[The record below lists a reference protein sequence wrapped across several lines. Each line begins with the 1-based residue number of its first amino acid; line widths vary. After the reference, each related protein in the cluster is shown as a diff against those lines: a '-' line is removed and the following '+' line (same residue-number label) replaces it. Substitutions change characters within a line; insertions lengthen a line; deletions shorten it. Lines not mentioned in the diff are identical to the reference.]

1 MKTLHEMAVKLQ
13 ESIVKQQEDAHNSTN
28 LNVTKYNNLKLK
40 MSSKYTYPHVIVTIG
55 ISEAIF
61 NIADGTKTD
70 GGLGPDEK
78 YVRKWLAT
86 STVVA
91 DLKEIYISLGE
102 FIKAGEENKAV
113 AQEGEADEVKR
124 DAPRKKKVFK
134 DLIDSTMPL
143 DGPLDTVEAED
154 AENVISEVEDSR
166 PKPGVTEDPEAE
178 SVEEIKRD
186 LKSYLKA
193 MFKPRH

>member
-13 ESIVKQQEDAHNSTN
+13 ESIIAQQEDAHNSTT

-40 MSSKYTYPHVIVTIG
+40 MSTKYTYPHVIITIG

-78 YVRKWLAT
+78 YVKKWLGT
-86 STVVA
+86 STVIA
-91 DLKEIYISLGE
+91 DLKEIYISVGDLVR
-102 FIKAGEENKAV
+102 AGEENKAV
-113 AQEGEADEVKR
+113 SQEGEADEVKR
-124 DAPRKKKVFK
+124 QAPKKKKAFK
-134 DLIDSTMPL
+134 DLIEMAMPL
-143 DGPLDTVEAED
+143 NGAIDTVND
-154 AENVISEVEDSR
+154 ENDEIISEVEDNR
-166 PKPGVTEDPEAE
+166 PKPKDTDDPEVE
-178 SVEEIKRD
+178 TVEEIKKD

>member
-13 ESIVKQQEDAHNSTN
+13 ESIIAQQEDAHNSTT

-40 MSSKYTYPHVIVTIG
+40 MSTKYTYPHVIITIG

-78 YVRKWLAT
+78 YVKKWLGT
-86 STVVA
+86 STVIA
-91 DLKEIYISLGE
+91 DLKEIYISVGDLVR
-102 FIKAGEENKAV
+102 AGEENKAV
-113 AQEGEADEVKR
+113 SQEGEADEVKR
-124 DAPRKKKVFK
+124 QAPKKKKAFK
-134 DLIDSTMPL
+134 NLIEMAMPL
-143 DGPLDTVEAED
+143 DGAIDTVND
-154 AENVISEVEDSR
+154 ENDEIISEVEDNR
-166 PKPGVTEDPEAE
+166 PKPKDTDDPE
-178 SVEEIKRD
+178 VETVEDIKKD

>member
-40 MSSKYTYPHVIVTIG
+40 MSTKYTYPHVIVTIG

-86 STVVA
+86 STVIA

-124 DAPRKKKVFK
+124 DAPRKKRVFK
-134 DLIDSTMPL
+134 DLIESAMPI
-143 DGPLDTVEAED
+143 DGTIDTVEAED
-154 AENVISEVEDSR
+154 AENIISEVEDSR
-166 PKPGVTEDPEAE
+166 PTPKATEDPEAE

-193 MFKPRH
+193 IFRPRH

>member
-13 ESIVKQQEDAHNSTN
+13 ESIIAQQEDAHNSTT

-40 MSSKYTYPHVIVTIG
+40 MSTKYTYPHVIITIG

-78 YVRKWLAT
+78 YVKKWLGT
-86 STVVA
+86 STVIA
-91 DLKEIYISLGE
+91 DLKEIYISVGDLVR
-102 FIKAGEENKAV
+102 AGEENKAV
-113 AQEGEADEVKR
+113 SQEGEADEVKR
-124 DAPRKKKVFK
+124 QAPKKKKAFK
-134 DLIDSTMPL
+134 DLIEMAMPL
-143 DGPLDTVEAED
+143 NGAIDTGND
-154 AENVISEVEDSR
+154 ENDEIISEVEDNR
-166 PKPGVTEDPEAE
+166 PKPKDTDDPEVE
-178 SVEEIKRD
+178 TVEEIKKD

>member
-13 ESIVKQQEDAHNSTN
+13 ESIIAQQEDAHNSTT

-40 MSSKYTYPHVIVTIG
+40 MSTKYTYPHVIITIG

-78 YVRKWLAT
+78 YVKKWLGT
-86 STVVA
+86 STVIA
-91 DLKEIYISLGE
+91 DLKEIYISVGDLVR
-102 FIKAGEENKAV
+102 AGEENKAV
-113 AQEGEADEVKR
+113 SQEGEADEVKR
-124 DAPRKKKVFK
+124 QAPKKKKAFK
-134 DLIDSTMPL
+134 NLIEMAMPI
-143 DGPLDTVEAED
+143 DGAIDTVND
-154 AENVISEVEDSR
+154 ENDEIISEVEDNR
-166 PKPGVTEDPEAE
+166 PKPKDTDDPE
-178 SVEEIKRD
+178 VETVEDIKKD

>member
-13 ESIVKQQEDAHNSTN
+13 ESIIAQQEDAHNSTT

-40 MSSKYTYPHVIVTIG
+40 MSTKYTYPHVIITIG

-78 YVRKWLAT
+78 YVKKWLGT
-86 STVVA
+86 STVIA
-91 DLKEIYISLGE
+91 DLKEIYISVGE
-102 FIKAGEENKAV
+102 LVRAGEENKAV
-113 AQEGEADEVKR
+113 SQEGEADEVKR
-124 DAPRKKKVFK
+124 QAPRKKKAFK
-134 DLIDSTMPL
+134 DLIEMAMPL
-143 DGPLDTVEAED
+143 DGAIDTVND
-154 AENVISEVEDSR
+154 ENDEIISEVEDNR
-166 PKPGVTEDPEAE
+166 PKPKDTEDPEVE
-178 SVEEIKRD
+178 TVEEIKKD

>member
-13 ESIVKQQEDAHNSTN
+13 ESIIAQQEDAHNSTT
-28 LNVTKYNNLKLK
+28 LSVTKYNNLKLK
-40 MSSKYTYPHVIVTIG
+40 MSTKYTYPHVIITIG

-78 YVRKWLAT
+78 YVKKWLGT
-86 STVVA
+86 STVIA
-91 DLKEIYISLGE
+91 DLKEIYISVGE
-102 FIKAGEENKAV
+102 LVRAGEENKAV
-113 AQEGEADEVKR
+113 SQEGEADEVKR
-124 DAPRKKKVFK
+124 QAPKKKKAFK
-134 DLIDSTMPL
+134 DLIEMAMPL
-143 DGPLDTVEAED
+143 DGAIDTVND
-154 AENVISEVEDSR
+154 ENDEIISEVEDNR
-166 PKPGVTEDPEAE
+166 PKPKDTEDPEVE
-178 SVEEIKRD
+178 TVEEIKKD

>member
-13 ESIVKQQEDAHNSTN
+13 ESIIAQQEDAHNSTT

-40 MSSKYTYPHVIVTIG
+40 MSTKYTYPHVIVIIG

-78 YVRKWLAT
+78 YVKKWLGT
-86 STVVA
+86 STIIA
-91 DLKEIYISLGE
+91 DLKEIYISVGDLV
-102 FIKAGEENKAV
+102 KAGEENKAV

-124 DAPRKKKVFK
+124 QAPKKKKAFK
-134 DLIDSTMPL
+134 DLIEMAMPI
-143 DGPLDTVEAED
+143 DGTIDTVSD
-154 AENVISEVEDSR
+154 ENEEIISEVEDNR
-166 PKPGVTEDPEAE
+166 PKPKDTDDPEVE
-178 SVEEIKRD
+178 TVEEIKKD

>member
-40 MSSKYTYPHVIVTIG
+40 MSTKYTYPHVIVTIG

-78 YVRKWLAT
+78 YVRKWLGT
-86 STVVA
+86 STVIA

-124 DAPRKKKVFK
+124 DAPRKKRVFK
-134 DLIDSTMPL
+134 DLIESAMPI
-143 DGPLDTVEAED
+143 DGTIDTVEAED
-154 AENVISEVEDSR
+154 AENIISEVEDSR
-166 PKPGVTEDPEAE
+166 PTPKATEDPEAE

-193 MFKPRH
+193 IFRPRH

>member
-40 MSSKYTYPHVIVTIG
+40 MSSKYTYPHVIVIIG

-166 PKPGVTEDPEAE
+166 QKPGVTEDPEAE
-178 SVEEIKRD
+178 SVEEIKKD
-186 LKSYLKA
+186 LKAYLKA
-193 MFKPRH
+193 MYKPRH

>member
-13 ESIVKQQEDAHNSTN
+13 ESIIAQQEDAHNSTT

-40 MSSKYTYPHVIVTIG
+40 MSTKYTYPHVIITIG

-78 YVRKWLAT
+78 YVKKWLGT
-86 STVVA
+86 STVIA
-91 DLKEIYISLGE
+91 DLKEIYISVGE
-102 FIKAGEENKAV
+102 LVRAGEENKAV
-113 AQEGEADEVKR
+113 SQEGEADEVKR
-124 DAPRKKKVFK
+124 QAPKKKKAFK
-134 DLIDSTMPL
+134 DLIEMAMPL
-143 DGPLDTVEAED
+143 DGAIDTVND
-154 AENVISEVEDSR
+154 ENDEIISEVEDNR
-166 PKPGVTEDPEAE
+166 PKPKDTDDPEVE
-178 SVEEIKRD
+178 TVEEIKKD

>member
-13 ESIVKQQEDAHNSTN
+13 ESIIKQQEDAHNSTN

-61 NIADGTKTD
+61 NIAEGTKTD

-78 YVRKWLAT
+78 YVKKWLGT
-86 STVVA
+86 STVIA

-124 DAPRKKKVFK
+124 DAPKKKRVFK
-134 DLIDSTMPL
+134 DLIESAMPI
-143 DGPLDTVEAED
+143 DGIIDTVEAED
-154 AENVISEVEDSR
+154 TEDIISEVEDSR
-166 PKPGVTEDPEAE
+166 PKPKATEDPEAE

-193 MFKPRH
+193 IFRPRH

>member
-13 ESIVKQQEDAHNSTN
+13 ESIIAQQEDAHNSTT

-40 MSSKYTYPHVIVTIG
+40 MSTKYTYPHVIVIIG

-78 YVRKWLAT
+78 YVKKWLGT
-86 STVVA
+86 STIIA
-91 DLKEIYISLGE
+91 DLKEIYISVGE
-102 FIKAGEENKAV
+102 LVKAGEENKAV

-124 DAPRKKKVFK
+124 QAPRKKKAFK
-134 DLIDSTMPL
+134 DLIEMAMPI
-143 DGPLDTVEAED
+143 DGTIDTVSD
-154 AENVISEVEDSR
+154 ENEEIISEVEDNR
-166 PKPGVTEDPEAE
+166 PKPKDTDDPEVE
-178 SVEEIKRD
+178 TVEEIKKD

>member
-40 MSSKYTYPHVIVTIG
+40 MSTKYTYPHVIVTIG

-61 NIADGTKTD
+61 NIAEGTKTD

-86 STVVA
+86 STVIA

-134 DLIDSTMPL
+134 DLIESAMPI
-143 DGPLDTVEAED
+143 DGSIDTVESED
-154 AENVISEVEDSR
+154 AEEVISEVEDSR
-166 PKPGVTEDPEAE
+166 PKPKDTEDPEAE

>member
-13 ESIVKQQEDAHNSTN
+13 ESIIAQQEDAHNSTT

-40 MSSKYTYPHVIVTIG
+40 MSTKYTYPHVIITIG

-78 YVRKWLAT
+78 YVKKWLGT
-86 STVVA
+86 STVIA
-91 DLKEIYISLGE
+91 DLKEIYISVGE
-102 FIKAGEENKAV
+102 LVRAGEENKAV
-113 AQEGEADEVKR
+113 SQEGEADEVKR
-124 DAPRKKKVFK
+124 QAPKKKKAFK
-134 DLIDSTMPL
+134 DLIEMAMPL
-143 DGPLDTVEAED
+143 DGAIDTVND
-154 AENVISEVEDSR
+154 ENDEIISEVEDNR
-166 PKPGVTEDPEAE
+166 PKPKDTEDPEVE
-178 SVEEIKRD
+178 TVEEIKKD

>member
-13 ESIVKQQEDAHNSTN
+13 ESIIAQQEDAHNSTT

-40 MSSKYTYPHVIVTIG
+40 MSTKYTYPHVIITIG

-78 YVRKWLAT
+78 YVKKWLGT

-91 DLKEIYISLGE
+91 DLKEIYISVGE
-102 FIKAGEENKAV
+102 LVRAGEENKAV
-113 AQEGEADEVKR
+113 SQEGEADEVKR
-124 DAPRKKKVFK
+124 QAPKKKKAFK
-134 DLIDSTMPL
+134 DLIEMAMPL
-143 DGPLDTVEAED
+143 DGAIDTVND
-154 AENVISEVEDSR
+154 ENDEIISEVEDNR
-166 PKPGVTEDPEAE
+166 PKPKDTEDPEVE
-178 SVEEIKRD
+178 TVEEIKKD

>member
-13 ESIVKQQEDAHNSTN
+13 ESIIAQQEDAHNSTT

-40 MSSKYTYPHVIVTIG
+40 MSTKYTYPHVIITIG

-78 YVRKWLAT
+78 YVKKWLGT
-86 STVVA
+86 STVIA
-91 DLKEIYISLGE
+91 DLKEIYISVGE
-102 FIKAGEENKAV
+102 LVRAGEDNKAV
-113 AQEGEADEVKR
+113 SQEGEADEVKR
-124 DAPRKKKVFK
+124 QAPKKKKAFK
-134 DLIDSTMPL
+134 DLIEMAMPL
-143 DGPLDTVEAED
+143 DGAIDTVND
-154 AENVISEVEDSR
+154 ENDEIISEVEDNR
-166 PKPGVTEDPEAE
+166 PKPKDTEDPEVE
-178 SVEEIKRD
+178 TVEEIKKD

>member
-166 PKPGVTEDPEAE
+166 QKPGVTEDPEAE
-178 SVEEIKRD
+178 SVEEIKKD
-186 LKSYLKA
+186 LKAYLKA
-193 MFKPRH
+193 MYKPRH

>member
-40 MSSKYTYPHVIVTIG
+40 MSSKYTYPHVIVIIG

-166 PKPGVTEDPEAE
+166 EKPGVTEDPEAE
-178 SVEEIKRD
+178 SVEDIKRD
-186 LKSYLKA
+186 LKAYLKA
-193 MFKPRH
+193 MYKPRH

>member
-13 ESIVKQQEDAHNSTN
+13 ESIIAQQEDAHNSTT

-40 MSSKYTYPHVIVTIG
+40 MSTKYTYPHVIVIIG

-78 YVRKWLAT
+78 YVKKWLGT
-86 STVVA
+86 STIIA
-91 DLKEIYISLGE
+91 DLKEIYISVGDLV
-102 FIKAGEENKAV
+102 KAGEENKAV

-124 DAPRKKKVFK
+124 QAPKKKKAFK
-134 DLIDSTMPL
+134 DLIEMAMPI
-143 DGPLDTVEAED
+143 DGTIDTISD
-154 AENVISEVEDSR
+154 ENEEIISEVEDNR
-166 PKPGVTEDPEAE
+166 PKPKDTDDPEVE
-178 SVEEIKRD
+178 TVEEIKKD